1 MLWSPEPCSSRE
13 PVCLL
18 TSSLPKPRAQ
28 FCSRTPLAAASIPAS
43 SRRTGLDGQRWKDAA
58 HRGCGERKPPR
69 LGLVPLPGA
78 AFALRLWELHLHG
91 CLCRNP
97 EGRGDPFSKGDEP
110 VCQGCT
116 SSWRW
121 VSPTSIGTSSVWP
134 DPGDVPVGS
143 LTQPPGARHRAR
155 RGQSHPKHPPWPPQ
169 PLGQHLSRLST
180 AHGSAG
186 VPQNNELGEQRW
198 EEDRVSCKHL
208 LTSGTST
215 EQTTHGTR
223 GENNSDVKTLN
234 LHRCRVAPSPQRALW
249 GGGGSSPLRSRTWR
263 AMGCQRVGNLG
274 DGKHPLCPS
283 APRTGFWL
291 RPLAVGKRGLP
302 PPWSPEQGR
311 AQGPPSFV
319 SQCHCCPHGA
329 EGRLGG
335 VTGGYAG
342 QSWER
347 LRPSEAEPNGQR
359 YTNKHVL
366 PLLSSS
372 P

>member
-1 MLWSPEPCSSRE
+1 M
-13 PVCLL
+13 CLL

-143 LTQPPGARHRAR
+143 LTQPPGARHGAR

-234 LHRCRVAPSPQRALW
+234 LHGCRVAPSPQRALW
-249 GGGGSSPLRSRTWR
+249 GGGGAAPYGAALGGRWAASEWEIWVMANIPSARRHRERAFGFGPSQWGNVGSHPPGPQSRAEPR
-263 AMGCQRVGNLG
+263 DPR
-274 DGKHPLCPS
+274 PSCPS
-283 APRTGFWL
+283 ATAVPTGL
-291 RPLAVGKRGLP
+291 RAGSGGLP
-302 PPWSPEQGR
+302 GATQGR
-311 AQGPPSFV
+311 AG
-319 SQCHCCPHGA
+319 
-329 EGRLGG
+329 
-335 VTGGYAG
+335 
-342 QSWER
+342 
-347 LRPSEAEPNGQR
+347 
-359 YTNKHVL
+359 KD
-366 PLLSSS
+366 
-372 P
+372 